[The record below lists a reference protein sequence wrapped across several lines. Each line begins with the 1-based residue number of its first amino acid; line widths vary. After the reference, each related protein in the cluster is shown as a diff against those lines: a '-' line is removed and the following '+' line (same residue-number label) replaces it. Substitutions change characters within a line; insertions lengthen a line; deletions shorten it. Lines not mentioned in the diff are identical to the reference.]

1 MNESIKLKQSS
12 SIDLDLV
19 VLVVLVQFSLDGV
32 DVIHQVKNNWL
43 LLGAVVTVHLINS
56 KTSVGVDLLGD
67 SLA

>member
-12 SIDLDLV
+12 SIDLDFV

-56 KTSVGVDLLGD
+56 EASVSVDLLGD

>member
-1 MNESIKLKQSS
+1 MNRSNLNKAPA
-12 SIDLDLV
+12 IDLDLV

-43 LLGAVVTVHLINS
+43 LLGGVVAIHLINS
-56 KTSVGVDLLGD
+56 EASVGVDLLGD

>member
-56 KTSVGVDLLGD
+56 KASVGVDLLGD